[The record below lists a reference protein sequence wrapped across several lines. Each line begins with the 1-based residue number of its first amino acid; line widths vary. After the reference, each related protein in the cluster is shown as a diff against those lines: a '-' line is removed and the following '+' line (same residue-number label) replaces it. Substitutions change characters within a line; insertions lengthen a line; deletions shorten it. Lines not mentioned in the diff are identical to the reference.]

1 MRRVLNLA
9 WAALCVIALLAP
21 ANGQAQETSTPSA
34 DPALEQ
40 AIHDYIL
47 AHPEVIAESLQ
58 KYQQQQEET
67 QKQAHAQ
74 AVKELKP
81 QLMNAPASPVLGN
94 PSGDVTV
101 VEFLDYR
108 CPYCKAMHQPIAD
121 MIAAD
126 GNVRVVIKEFPI
138 LGDDSLFAAR
148 AALAAGKQGKYAEMH
163 TALMTF
169 KGKLS
174 AQDVENAAA
183 QLGLDVVRLKDDMAA
198 PEVDQELQQ
207 NYNLAERLGIN
218 GTPAFVIGDTLIPG
232 AIKLEDLKAHIAKA
246 RDEAL
251 TGQEKLELQGLLRA
265 KGQSGRAAPST

>member
-1 MRRVLNLA
+1 MLRARFLA
-9 WAALCVIALLAP
+9 WAVMACVMLLPA
-21 ANGQAQETSTPSA
+21 ANGLGQETSAPGA
-34 DPALEQ
+34 DPDLEQ

-58 KYQQQQEET
+58 KYQQQQEEA

-74 AVKELKP
+74 AVKDLQP
-81 QLMNAPASPVLGN
+81 QLVNNPASPVIGN
-94 PSGDVTV
+94 PAGNVTV

-108 CPYCKAMHQPIAD
+108 CPYCKAVHQSIAD
-121 MIAAD
+121 VIAAD

-138 LGDDSLFAAR
+138 LGEDSLFAAR

-174 AQDVENAAA
+174 APDVENIA
-183 QLGLDVVRLKDDMAA
+183 LGLALDVARLKEDMKA

-207 NYNLAERLGIN
+207 NYTLAESLGIN
-218 GTPAFVIGDTLIPG
+218 GTPAFIIGETLIPG

-246 RDEAL
+246 RDGA
-251 TGQEKLELQGLLRA
+251 
-265 KGQSGRAAPST
+265 S

>member
-1 MRRVLNLA
+1 V
-9 WAALCVIALLAP
+9 
-21 ANGQAQETSTPSA
+21 ST
-34 DPALEQ
+34 
-40 AIHDYIL
+40 
-47 AHPEVIAESLQ
+47 
-58 KYQQQQEET
+58 
-67 QKQAHAQ
+67 
-74 AVKELKP
+74 
-81 QLMNAPASPVLGN
+81 PASPVLGN

-163 TALMTF
+163 AALMTF

-174 AQDVENAAA
+174 AKDVESTAA

-207 NYNLAERLGIN
+207 NYNLAESLGIN
-218 GTPAFVIGDTLIPG
+218 GTPAFIIGDTLIPG
-232 AIKLEDLKAHIAKA
+232 ALKLDDLKAHIAKA
-246 RDEAL
+246 RDEA
-251 TGQEKLELQGLLRA
+251 
-265 KGQSGRAAPST
+265 S

>member
-1 MRRVLNLA
+1 MRSGLSLTGAILA
-9 WAALCVIALLAP
+9 GILILAP
-21 ANGQAQETSTPSA
+21 AGSPAQETSAPGA

-58 KYQQQQEET
+58 KFQQQQEDA

-74 AVKELKP
+74 AVKDLKP
-81 QLMNAPASPVLGN
+81 QLVSNSASPVLGN
-94 PSGDVTV
+94 PAGDITV

-108 CPYCKAMHQPIAD
+108 CPYCKAMHQSIAD

-126 GNVRVVIKEFPI
+126 GNVRVVVKEFPI
-138 LGDDSLFAAR
+138 LGDDSIFAAR

-174 AQDVENAAA
+174 AHDVENIAVGLA
-183 QLGLDVVRLKDDMAA
+183 LDVTKLKEDMQT
-198 PEVDQELQQ
+198 PEVNQELQQ
-207 NYNLAERLGIN
+207 NYSLAESLGIN
-218 GTPAFVIGDTLIPG
+218 GTPAFIIGETLIPG

-246 RDEAL
+246 RAE
-251 TGQEKLELQGLLRA
+251 
-265 KGQSGRAAPST
+265 PS

>member
-1 MRRVLNLA
+1 MRRVLSLG
-9 WAALCVIALLAP
+9 WAALCATVLLAA
-21 ANGQAQETSTPSA
+21 ANGYAQDSSAPSA

-40 AIHDYIL
+40 AIRDYIL

-58 KYQQQQEET
+58 KYQQQQEEA
-67 QKQAHAQ
+67 QKQVRAQ
-74 AVKELKP
+74 AVKDLKP
-81 QLMNAPASPVLGN
+81 QLVSTPASPVLGN

-163 TALMTF
+163 AALMTF

-174 AQDVENAAA
+174 AQDVESAAA
-183 QLGLDVVRLKDDMAA
+183 QLGLDVVRLKVDMAA

-207 NYNLAERLGIN
+207 NYNLAESLGIN

-246 RDEAL
+246 RDEA
-251 TGQEKLELQGLLRA
+251 
-265 KGQSGRAAPST
+265 S

>member
-1 MRRVLNLA
+1 MRCLPNLA
-9 WAALCVIALLAP
+9 WAACCAIVLLTAG
-21 ANGQAQETSTPSA
+21 NGYAQETSAPGA
-34 DPALEQ
+34 DPVLEQ
-40 AIHDYIL
+40 AIRDYIL
-47 AHPEVIAESLQ
+47 AHPEVIAESLD
-58 KYQQQQEET
+58 KYQQQQEEA
-67 QKQAHAQ
+67 KKLAHAQ
-74 AVKELKP
+74 AVKDLKP
-81 QLMNAPASPVLGN
+81 KLENEPASPVLGN
-94 PSGDVTV
+94 PAGDVTV

-138 LGDDSLFAAR
+138 LGDDSLVAAR

-174 AQDVENAAA
+174 AQDVENTATK
-183 QLGLDVVRLKDDMAA
+183 LGLDIVRLKDDMAA

-207 NYNLAERLGIN
+207 NYNLAESLGIN
-218 GTPAFVIGDTLIPG
+218 GTPAFIIGQTLVPG

-246 RDEAL
+246 RDEA
-251 TGQEKLELQGLLRA
+251 
-265 KGQSGRAAPST
+265 S

>member
-1 MRRVLNLA
+1 MRRVLTLA
-9 WAALCVIALLAP
+9 WAALCAIALLAP
-21 ANGQAQETSTPSA
+21 ADGQAQETSTPSA
-34 DPALEQ
+34 DPALDQ

-58 KYQQQQEET
+58 KYQQQQEEA

-108 CPYCKAMHQPIAD
+108 CPYCKAMHQPMAD

-163 TALMTF
+163 AALMTF

-207 NYNLAERLGIN
+207 NYNLAESLGIN
-218 GTPAFVIGDTLIPG
+218 GTPAFVIGDTLVPG

-246 RDEAL
+246 RDEA
-251 TGQEKLELQGLLRA
+251 
-265 KGQSGRAAPST
+265 S

>member
-1 MRRVLNLA
+1 MRNGSRFAGAMALA
-9 WAALCVIALLAP
+9 AMLTMTADL
-21 ANGQAQETSTPSA
+21 GQAQETSAPGA

-58 KYQQQQEET
+58 KYQQQQEDA

-74 AVKELKP
+74 AVKDLKP
-81 QLMNAPASPVLGN
+81 QLVSQPASPVLGN
-94 PSGDVTV
+94 PAGDITV

-108 CPYCKAMHQPIAD
+108 CPYCKAMHQSIAD

-148 AALAAGKQGKYAEMH
+148 AALASGKQGKYAEMH
-163 TALMTF
+163 AALMTF

-174 AQDVENAAA
+174 ASDVENTAA
-183 QLGLDVVRLKDDMAA
+183 QLGLDIAKLKQDMAA

-207 NYNLAERLGIN
+207 NYSLAESLGIN
-218 GTPAFVIGDTLIPG
+218 GTPAFVIGETLIPG

-246 RDEAL
+246 RDEA
-251 TGQEKLELQGLLRA
+251 
-265 KGQSGRAAPST
+265 S

>member
-1 MRRVLNLA
+1 MRRVLSLG
-9 WAALCVIALLAP
+9 WAALCAIVLLAP
-21 ANGQAQETSTPSA
+21 ADGQAQETSTPSA

-58 KYQQQQEET
+58 KYQQQQEEA

-108 CPYCKAMHQPIAD
+108 CPYCKAMHQPMAD

-126 GNVRVVIKEFPI
+126 GNVPGRDQGIPDPGRRIHSLRRVRRLPP
-138 LGDDSLFAAR
+138 ANR
-148 AALAAGKQGKYAEMH
+148 ASMRKCMP
-163 TALMTF
+163 
-169 KGKLS
+169 
-174 AQDVENAAA
+174 
-183 QLGLDVVRLKDDMAA
+183 R
-198 PEVDQELQQ
+198 
-207 NYNLAERLGIN
+207 
-218 GTPAFVIGDTLIPG
+218 
-232 AIKLEDLKAHIAKA
+232 
-246 RDEAL
+246 
-251 TGQEKLELQGLLRA
+251 
-265 KGQSGRAAPST
+265 

>member
-1 MRRVLNLA
+1 MRSGLSLTGAILA
-9 WAALCVIALLAP
+9 GILILAP
-21 ANGQAQETSTPSA
+21 AGSPAQETSAPGA

-47 AHPEVIAESLQ
+47 AHPEVIAESLL
-58 KYQQQQEET
+58 KFQQQQEDA

-74 AVKELKP
+74 AVKDLKP
-81 QLMNAPASPVLGN
+81 QLVSNSASPVLGN
-94 PSGDVTV
+94 PAGDITV

-108 CPYCKAMHQPIAD
+108 CPYCKAMHQSIAD

-126 GNVRVVIKEFPI
+126 GNVRVVVKEFPI
-138 LGDDSLFAAR
+138 LGDDSIFAAR

-174 AQDVENAAA
+174 AHDVENIAVGLA
-183 QLGLDVVRLKDDMAA
+183 LDVTKLKEDMQT
-198 PEVDQELQQ
+198 PEVNQELQQ
-207 NYNLAERLGIN
+207 NYSLAESLGIN
-218 GTPAFVIGDTLIPG
+218 GTPAFIIGETLIPG

-246 RDEAL
+246 RAE
-251 TGQEKLELQGLLRA
+251 
-265 KGQSGRAAPST
+265 PS

>member
-1 MRRVLNLA
+1 MLRAPILA
-9 WAALCVIALLAP
+9 WVFLSAAFLA
-21 ANGQAQETSTPSA
+21 AGNGYAQETSAPA
-34 DPALEQ
+34 VDPALEQ

-58 KYQQQQEET
+58 KYQQQQEEA

-74 AVKELKP
+74 AVKDLQP
-81 QLMNAPASPVLGN
+81 QLVNNPASPVLGN
-94 PSGDVTV
+94 PAGDVTV

-108 CPYCKAMHQPIAD
+108 CPYCKAMHKPIAD

-148 AALAAGKQGKYAEMH
+148 AALAAGKQGKYSEMH
-163 TALMTF
+163 DALMTF
-169 KGKLS
+169 KGKLT
-174 AQDVENAAA
+174 AQDVETTAAL
-183 QLGLDVVRLKDDMAA
+183 LGMDVAKLKEDMAA

-207 NYNLAERLGIN
+207 NYNLAESLGIN
-218 GTPAFVIGDTLIPG
+218 GTPAFVIGGALIPG

-246 RDEAL
+246 RDEA
-251 TGQEKLELQGLLRA
+251 
-265 KGQSGRAAPST
+265 S

>member
-1 MRRVLNLA
+1 MRSGLSLTGAILA
-9 WAALCVIALLAP
+9 GILILAP
-21 ANGQAQETSTPSA
+21 AGSPAQETSAPGA

-58 KYQQQQEET
+58 KFQQQQEDA

-74 AVKELKP
+74 AVKDLKP
-81 QLMNAPASPVLGN
+81 QLVSNSASPVLGN
-94 PSGDVTV
+94 PAGDITV

-108 CPYCKAMHQPIAD
+108 CPYRKAMHQSIAD

-126 GNVRVVIKEFPI
+126 GNVRVVVKEFPI
-138 LGDDSLFAAR
+138 LGDDSIFAAR
-148 AALAAGKQGKYAEMH
+148 AALAAAKQGKYAEMH

-174 AQDVENAAA
+174 AHDVENIAVGLA
-183 QLGLDVVRLKDDMAA
+183 LDVAKLKEDMQT
-198 PEVDQELQQ
+198 PEVNQELQQ
-207 NYNLAERLGIN
+207 NYSLAESLGIN
-218 GTPAFVIGDTLIPG
+218 GTPAFIIGETLIPG

-246 RDEAL
+246 RAE
-251 TGQEKLELQGLLRA
+251 
-265 KGQSGRAAPST
+265 PS

>member
-1 MRRVLNLA
+1 MAGIL
-9 WAALCVIALLAP
+9 ILAP
-21 ANGQAQETSTPSA
+21 AGSPAQETSAPGA

-58 KYQQQQEET
+58 KFQQQQEDA

-74 AVKELKP
+74 AVKDLKP
-81 QLMNAPASPVLGN
+81 QLVSNSASPVLGN
-94 PSGDVTV
+94 PAGDITV

-108 CPYCKAMHQPIAD
+108 CPYCKAMHQSIAD

-126 GNVRVVIKEFPI
+126 GNVRVVVKEFPI
-138 LGDDSLFAAR
+138 LGDDLIFAAR

-174 AQDVENAAA
+174 AHDVENIAVGLA
-183 QLGLDVVRLKDDMAA
+183 LDVAKLKEDMQA
-198 PEVDQELQQ
+198 PEVNQELQQ
-207 NYNLAERLGIN
+207 NYSLAESLGIN
-218 GTPAFVIGDTLIPG
+218 GTPAFIIGETLIPG

-246 RDEAL
+246 RAE
-251 TGQEKLELQGLLRA
+251 
-265 KGQSGRAAPST
+265 PS